1 MASVQGTRCVSMAR
15 LLLTTCRNF
24 LLEEGIQGSDAVAK
38 KIYLKAMTM
47 IAWCRMNFKDDDK
60 SECD

>member
-1 MASVQGTRCVSMAR
+1 MAR